1 MKRSVNKSEWVIR
14 LRHILVLTFFFA
26 ASSYAADLPVKSL
39 RTNAKSD
46 QDSRW
51 IDLMPSTDLKH
62 WTRIAIP
69 QTNSLGRAQ
78 WHLDVARQVLV
89 CDGDG
94 GHEMLRFDRELTNAT
109 FHVEFRFVLVTDP
122 KPKYNSGI
130 FIRNSADGSIWH
142 QCQLT
147 MDGGY
152 LFGVTP
158 DGDQKKKFKSPASE
172 KRMKAAGEWNTA
184 EVTAVGSTLTVVLN
198 GVEVS
203 KFTECGNPTGY
214 IALESEGYA
223 IEFRNLKLK
232 ELPSEIPSGAEKP
245 AASAASREFH
255 DLAYI
260 PNGTERQKLDLY
272 LPKPA
277 DAPSPVI
284 VWIHGGGWIAGDK
297 KNCPAKKLVAKGYA
311 AVSVGYRL
319 SQQAIYPAQIQDC
332 KAAIRWLRAHAAEYH
347 LDPNRI
353 GVWGSSAGG
362 HLVALLGTTGN
373 LRDFDVGENLDQ
385 SSAVQCVVDWFGPT
399 DFLYHT
405 DPKIEQLL
413 GVPVAGHE
421 DIAKHASPLYF
432 VTKDSVPFLIMH
444 GDQDPLVPLQESKD
458 FNTALQKAGVES
470 QLVVLPGAGHAGPAF
485 GKPDITKTVGDFFD
499 RHLPAQ
505 PAR

>member
-1 MKRSVNKSEWVIR
+1 MR
-14 LRHILVLTFFFA
+14 LWHILVLTFFFA
-26 ASSYAADLPVKSL
+26 ASSYAADLPVTSF
-39 RTNAKSD
+39 RTNAGSEGD
-46 QDSRW
+46 GRW
-51 IDLMPSTDLKH
+51 IDLMPSIDLKN

-69 QTNSLGRAQ
+69 PTNPLGRAQ
-78 WHLDVARQVLV
+78 WHLNAARQVLV

-109 FHVEFRFVLVTDP
+109 FHVEFRFVPVTGP
-122 KPKYNSGI
+122 KAKYNSGI
-130 FIRNSADGSIWH
+130 FIRNSADGAIWH

-158 DGDQKKKFKSPASE
+158 DGDQRKRFKSPASE
-172 KRMKAAGEWNTA
+172 KQMKAPGEWNSL
-184 EVTAVGSTLTVVLN
+184 EVTAVGSTITVVLN

-203 KFTECGNPTGY
+203 KFTECGNPAGY

-232 ELPSEIPSGAEKP
+232 DLVSEAPVSAEKP
-245 AASAASREFH
+245 AASASTREFH

-272 LPKPA
+272 LPKPT

-284 VWIHGGGWIAGDK
+284 VWIHGGGWIAGEK
-297 KNCPAKKLVAKGYA
+297 KNCPPKKFVAKGYA

-319 SQQAIYPAQIQDC
+319 SQQATYPAQIQDC

-362 HLVALLGTTGN
+362 QLVALLGTTGN
-373 LRDFDVGENLDQ
+373 LRVFDVGENLDQ

-421 DIAKHASPLYF
+421 DIAKLASPLYF
-432 VTKDSVPFLIMH
+432 VTKASAPFLIMH
-444 GDQDPLVPLQESKD
+444 GDQDPLVPIEESKD
-458 FNTALQKAGVES
+458 FNAALQKAGVETK
-470 QLVVLPGAGHAGPAF
+470 LVVLPGAGHAGPAF

-499 RHLPAQ
+499 RHLLAPPVQ
-505 PAR
+505 